1 MISTL
6 TAGETLSLR
15 DAGCKLAR
23 ELSLIDIKLL
33 LSTTKTQIYRREIPV
48 TDIDLLSW
56 LHIQNNAV
64 KIFWEDRTNDFMIA
78 GIGAAHLLCAKQTQK
93 PKEIIENI
101 EKYLSSDFPN
111 LRYLGGFC
119 FNPKTRGQNEWKSFG
134 RSRFVLPLIEIQKTK
149 NATLLACNILLN
161 NDFANNVS
169 QLTDLLKNLK
179 EPQGPLET
187 DLEAPLNR
195 RNFPDEKT
203 WKSSA
208 AKIINAI
215 DQNRLEKVVLTR
227 SVRLNFKNPVNP
239 FVLMSRLRQTASN
252 CFCFIFQFQDGESFL
267 GTSPER
273 LYRRDKN
280 QIATEALAG
289 TRPRN
294 EKLSNDLLSSEKD
307 RKEQDFVSRM
317 IHDNLKMLCLDYVS
331 DQNPSLLNWSA
342 GHHLITRFKGQLK
355 HRIGDQQLI
364 EKLSP
369 TPAVAGTPTDLALA
383 AIRKN
388 EPFDRG
394 WYCGPVGYIGL
405 NTSEF
410 AVAIRCGLLHNKSV
424 YLYAGAGIIKESL
437 PASEWDETQNKLTAF
452 LNSFYENAK

>member
-6 TAGETLSLR
+6 TDGKTLSLR
-15 DAGCKLAR
+15 DAGCKLAQ
-23 ELSLIDIKLL
+23 ELSSIDTKLL
-33 LSTTKTQIYRREIPV
+33 LSTTKTQVYRREIPI

-56 LHIQNNAV
+56 LYIQNNAV
-64 KIFWEDRTNDFMIA
+64 KIFWEDRTNDFMVA

-93 PKEIIENI
+93 SKEIIESI
-101 EKYLSSDFPN
+101 EKYLSPDFPN
-111 LRYLGGFC
+111 LKYFGGFC
-119 FNPKTRGQNEWKSFG
+119 FNPKTRRQNEWKSFG
-134 RSRFVLPLIEIQKTK
+134 RSRFVLPLIEIRKTK
-149 NATLLACNILLN
+149 NTTTLACNILLD
-161 NDFANNVS
+161 NDFDDTFRK
-169 QLTDLLKNLK
+169 LTELLKNLK
-179 EPQGPLET
+179 GLQSPIETRLGVPLH
-187 DLEAPLNR
+187 R

-203 WKSSA
+203 WKLSA

-215 DQNRLEKVVLTR
+215 EQNRFEKVVLTR
-227 SVRLNFKNPVNP
+227 SVRLSFKNPVNP
-239 FVLMSRLRQTASN
+239 FALMSRLRQTASN

-273 LYRRDKN
+273 LYRRERN
-280 QIATEALAG
+280 HIETEALAG
-289 TRPRN
+289 TRPRDG
-294 EKLSNDLLSSEKD
+294 KSNSDLLSSEKD

-355 HRIGDQQLI
+355 HGVGDQQLI
-364 EKLSP
+364 EKLNP
-369 TPAVAGTPTDLALA
+369 TPAVAGTPTDLALQ
-383 AIRKN
+383 AISKN

-394 WYCGPVGYIGL
+394 WYCGPVGYFGL
-405 NTSEF
+405 DTSEF

-437 PASEWDETQNKLTAF
+437 AANEWDETENKLTAF
-452 LNSFYENAK
+452 LNSFYENTK